1 MLISKNCCLEV
12 HLWYI
17 CEDSN
22 INLDKSWNVI
32 LPGLLIWPIFWPI
45 GDSINGAP
53 LLVPIDIH
61 VLHNFMIDKSNPKTQ
76 NLLDQ

>member
-1 MLISKNCCLEV
+1 MKC
-12 HLWYI
+12 
-17 CEDSN
+17 D
-22 INLDKSWNVI
+22 
-32 LPGLLIWPIFWPI
+32 PTWPVNMANFLWPI